1 MDNVRQFGADLS
13 ILDRLILD
21 ENSYMNQ
28 FRAGLRR
35 DLEDLL
41 NTVIRARSIPNY
53 LEELD
58 QSIANFGIPDLL
70 TANVSTNAEQD
81 KLILQIKKIIEKNEP
96 RLMNVTIIDTSD
108 KQERSNIFYLR
119 IIAETIIDNNTEEV
133 VFDSKIDSVTG
144 LVTTNVASR

>member
-1 MDNVRQFGADLS
+1 MNNVRQFGADLS
-13 ILDRLILD
+13 ILDRLILE
-21 ENSYMNQ
+21 ENSYLNQ

-96 RLMNVTIIDTSD
+96 RLVNVTIIDTSD

-119 IIAETIIDNNTEEV
+119 IIAETIIDNNTEEI

>member
-1 MDNVRQFGADLS
+1 MSNVRQFGADLS
-13 ILDRLILD
+13 ILDRLILE
-21 ENSYMNQ
+21 ENSYLNQ

-41 NTVIRARSIPNY
+41 NTVARARSIPNY

-70 TANVSTNAEQD
+70 TANVSTKAEQD

-96 RLMNVTIIDTSD
+96 RLMNVRIIDTSD

-119 IIAETIIDNNTEEV
+119 IVAETIIDNNNEEI